1 MAVTYHA
8 GRRIQGTSTDFGDNG
23 AGIPAVSGGWVEVG
37 RTTLGSA
44 GDTISVSSLTDKRY
58 YMILGHIKNTGGDT
72 VSHLRANSDAN
83 SNYATR
89 VAVNGATHTTSAS
102 DNRFCTTHNSKS
114 IDSRFVQGY
123 IANKSDE
130 EKLGIFHTNG
140 ISLAK
145 QIDLASDNFENWWN
159 NEKSIKIKNEF
170 CEKYSRLD
178 FNIELF
184 IEEVKKS

>member
-1 MAVTYHA
+1 MLVLNKKVFDECV
-8 GRRIQGTSTDFGDNG
+8 IN
-23 AGIPAVSGGWVEVG
+23 EV
-37 RTTLGSA
+37 
-44 GDTISVSSLTDKRY
+44 
-58 YMILGHIKNTGGDT
+58 
-72 VSHLRANSDAN
+72 
-83 SNYATR
+83 
-89 VAVNGATHTTSAS
+89 
-102 DNRFCTTHNSKS
+102 
-114 IDSRFVQGY
+114 
-123 IANKSDE
+123 KSDFK
-130 EKLGIFHTNG
+130 KLSEIGIFHTNG